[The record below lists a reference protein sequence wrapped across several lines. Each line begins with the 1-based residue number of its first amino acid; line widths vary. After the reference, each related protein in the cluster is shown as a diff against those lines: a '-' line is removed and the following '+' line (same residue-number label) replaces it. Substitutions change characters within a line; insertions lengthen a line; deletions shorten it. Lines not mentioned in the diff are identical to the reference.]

1 MMKKLDILTKTKSA
15 ALNLKSQA
23 NRRALP
29 QKQNLIKNKATDI
42 ESFNNRWQRKQYFL
56 RKWKKRFKHKQTI
69 RYFFRSVKVYRDSNR
84 DKWGVK
90 KIKKKVVKWVNK
102 QKYAHKLNIRVKPN
116 NIFCTLTCLKTK
128 KCLLFSSAGTL
139 HVRVSKRLLRRYALN
154 RILQIFIKK
163 NSV

>member
-56 RKWKKRFKHKQTI
+56 RK
-69 RYFFRSVKVYRDSNR
+69 
-84 DKWGVK
+84 
-90 KIKKKVVKWVNK
+90 
-102 QKYAHKLNIRVKPN
+102 
-116 NIFCTLTCLKTK
+116 
-128 KCLLFSSAGTL
+128 
-139 HVRVSKRLLRRYALN
+139 
-154 RILQIFIKK
+154 
-163 NSV
+163 